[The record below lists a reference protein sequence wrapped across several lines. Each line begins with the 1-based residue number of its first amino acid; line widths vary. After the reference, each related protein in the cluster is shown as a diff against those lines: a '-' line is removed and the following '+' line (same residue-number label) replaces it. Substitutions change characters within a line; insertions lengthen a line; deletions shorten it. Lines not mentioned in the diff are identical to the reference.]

1 MSRTREG
8 EAAYTSRS
16 GYGRTR
22 KWILFKDNKDVRKRI
37 WHLVNNEGKVIR
49 KQTGAVNVGGNAAE
63 ATRRSESAFRSAAQT
78 TSGRGA
84 GRSAFSTRP
93 PKKNN
98 KKESPDATEGPK
110 DNTTEG
116 PKDDKDEKLK
126 KVQINQG
133 ANSVP
138 TNTNKE
144 APKTK
149 VKKTDAEKHNEGIKK
164 AAENLPEQKEVVAK
178 ELEGKIRRMGM
189 SGKRGILGIKKR
201 KAMEAEIKRL
211 RKKKPDDEQNKN
223 GKH

>member
-1 MSRTREG
+1 MSHRTKPKV
-8 EAAYTSRS
+8 S
-16 GYGRTR
+16 G
-22 KWILFKDNKDVRKRI
+22 KDLTNYNKEHVAI
-37 WHLVNNEGKVIR
+37 
-49 KQTGAVNVGGNAAE
+49 
-63 ATRRSESAFRSAAQT
+63 
-78 TSGRGA
+78 
-84 GRSAFSTRP
+84 
-93 PKKNN
+93 KNKN
-98 KKESPDATEGPK
+98 KKTQPKTTWRNPFGPGPDRDRDAWEKRKLKSPDATEGPK

-164 AAENLPEQKEVVAK
+164 ASENLPEQKEVVAK